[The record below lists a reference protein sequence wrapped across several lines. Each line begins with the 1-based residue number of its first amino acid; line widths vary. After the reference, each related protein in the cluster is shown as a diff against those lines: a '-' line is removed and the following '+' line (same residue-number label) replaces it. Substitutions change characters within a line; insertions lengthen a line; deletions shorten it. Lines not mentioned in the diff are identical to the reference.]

1 MNIDI
6 RLQVSFRDHPK
17 RIRLERRLGP
27 AGPLAMIDLLLAV
40 AQSKPDGHLHG
51 WSDED
56 IAIAARWNGKPE
68 EFVSTLAELRFL
80 DRHEDGSYSV
90 HDWTE
95 HNSYAAGAQE
105 RSERARA
112 AARARWDRQTQ
123 NSKTPLGNAE
133 SCYPHCCPHS
143 SALPNHAGSNAPTYV
158 PTNIRKKQHTPEYPY
173 PSKEVKNC
181 GCVSPCDETTV
192 HKASTASTS
201 DLLVLVPTPYREAA
215 KRVLDQS
222 VGLSP
227 ERVEANIRYANHY
240 AKTNYAAYLAKAI
253 KEDYAAGWEDDATA
267 GAELF
272 KAVEHEEDV
281 QSKRRTLEEQ
291 EYATAQIR
299 YDSLSEPEKNR
310 LREETLRAN
319 PFLASLGGKTIRWVM
334 LFRLCRSGK
343 LLTEGHKSRDAPE
356 DSGDP
361 VRASLIEMGA
371 GGHNPGR
378 STTRNLAPT
387 QILEGTGTSRPP
399 TLS

>member
-6 RLQVSFRDHPK
+6 RLQLSFRDHPK
-17 RIRLERRLGP
+17 RIKLERRLGP
-27 AGPLAMIDLLLAV
+27 AGPLALIDLLLVV

-51 WSDED
+51 WTDQD
-56 IAIAARWNGKPE
+56 IAIAARWNGNPE

-112 AARARWDRQTQ
+112 AARARWDRQTH
-123 NSKTPLGNAE
+123 NSKTPLGNAG

-158 PTNIRKKQHTPEYPY
+158 PTNIRKKPHTPEYPY
-173 PSKEVKNC
+173 PSKQVKNR
-181 GCVSPCDETTV
+181 GCVSPCDGTTV
-192 HKASTASTS
+192 QELSTASVT
-201 DLLVLVPTPYREAA
+201 DLLDLVPRLYREAA
-215 KRVLDQS
+215 KRVLDMS
-222 VGLSP
+222 VELAP
-227 ERVEANIRYANHY
+227 ERIVANIRYANHY

-253 KEDYAAGWEDDATA
+253 KEDYAAGWEEDATVKT
-267 GAELF
+267 EHL
-272 KAVEHEEDV
+272 KAAKHEDDVENE
-281 QSKRRTLEEQ
+281 RRNLEEQ
-291 EYATAQIR
+291 EYAAAQIR
-299 YDSLSEPEKNR
+299 YDSLSEPQKNR

-319 PFLASLGGKTIRWVM
+319 PFLASLGEKTIRWVM

-343 LLTEGHKSRDAPE
+343 LLTEGHKSRDTHE

-361 VRASLIEMGA
+361 VRASLIEKGT

-378 STTRNLAPT
+378 STVFHVVA
-387 QILEGTGTSRPP
+387 
-399 TLS
+399 